1 MGKYGFHPTAFLDN
15 LQRRIFTNSSPRR
28 YVIYTGIDTDTEFGV
43 EPANKACYYQEYYNS
58 PIILIEELEQ
68 YGIKVKIPIKLR
80 N

>member
-1 MGKYGFHPTAFLDN
+1 MGKYGFHPTVFLDN

-28 YVIYTGIDTDTEFGV
+28 YVIYTDTEFSI
-43 EPANKACYYQEYYNS
+43 EPVYIACYYQEYHNS

-68 YGIKVKIPIKLR
+68 NGIKIKIPIKLR